1 MKGVGSVAYPFFYTF
16 TIMKLK
22 KKHIGG
28 KAYSKQAGRFIELI
42 PENAELLKSLG
53 LTEYF
58 EKDAIN
64 NEKPNKPSLS
74 NRKRKS
80 DSNES

>member
-1 MKGVGSVAYPFFYTF
+1 
-16 TIMKLK
+16 MKLK
-22 KKHIGG
+22 KKYLGG
-28 KAYSKQAGRFIELI
+28 KAYSNVAGKFIELV
-42 PENAELLKSLG
+42 PENAKLLKSLG

-58 EKDAIN
+58 EKDATN
-64 NEKPNKPSLS
+64 NEKPTKSSVS

>member
-1 MKGVGSVAYPFFYTF
+1 
-16 TIMKLK
+16 MKLK
-22 KKHIGG
+22 KKYLGG
-28 KAYSKQAGRFIELI
+28 KVYSKEAGRFIELI
-42 PENAELLKSLG
+42 PENAKLLKSLG

-58 EKDAIN
+58 EKDATN
-64 NEKPNKPSLS
+64 NEKPTKPSVS